1 MADVLYIMQEH
12 GFQIEVVSDA
22 VFQQKLNAAAEDSA
36 LSDAVS
42 GLIAYMN
49 SDTSVTRCMLDA
61 SIRYT
66 TEALFRLGFKWPIT
80 SPNYLHNMLSALDEL
95 GMF

>member
-1 MADVLYIMQEH
+1 MLSE
-12 GFQIEVVSDA
+12 A
-22 VFQQKLNAAAEDSA
+22 VG
-36 LSDAVS
+36 

-49 SDTSVTRCMLDA
+49 NDTSVARSMLDA
-61 SIRYT
+61 SIRFT

-80 SPNYLHNMLSALDEL
+80 SPDYLNNMITGLDEL